1 MAVLNEEGRQL
12 NGREVHF
19 LSRDELDYPQL
30 TRLCLDF
37 DFRVLGV
44 YSLTT
49 ESKPNATRYL
59 ISDRHYRDHDLNPIT
74 PLFDSLA
81 ELERYTNAHIID
93 ILHDTLSSDAE
104 FEGEDWQASGTNSQ
118 I

>member
-1 MAVLNEEGRQL
+1 MAVLSQQGKQL
-12 NGREVHF
+12 TGKEVQF

-44 YSLTT
+44 NPDSPAKTIQ
-49 ESKPNATRYL
+49 YL
-59 ISDRHYRDHDLNPIT
+59 ISEKNYRQRDLSPIT

-81 ELERYTNAHIID
+81 ELEHYTNAHIID
-93 ILHDTLSSDAE
+93 ILHDTL
-104 FEGEDWQASGTNSQ
+104 FEDSELD
-118 I
+118 

>member
-1 MAVLNEEGRQL
+1 MAVLSQHGKRL
-12 NGREVHF
+12 SGREVQF

-44 YSLTT
+44 PADTADDSTQ
-49 ESKPNATRYL
+49 YL
-59 ISDRHYRDHDLNPIT
+59 ISESHYRRQDLNPIT

-93 ILHDTLSSDAE
+93 ILHDTLFDDEVGDDKEARHDHMI
-104 FEGEDWQASGTNSQ
+104 G
-118 I
+118 

>member
-1 MAVLNEEGRQL
+1 MAVLSQQGKQL
-12 NGREVHF
+12 SGREIHF

-44 YSLTT
+44 SS
-49 ESKPNATRYL
+49 ESPQPETRYL
-59 ISDRHYRDHDLNPIT
+59 ISDKHYRDQDLSPIT

-93 ILHDTLSSDAE
+93 ILHDTLL
-104 FEGEDWQASGTNSQ
+104 EDSESEEP
-118 I
+118 

>member
-1 MAVLNEEGRQL
+1 MAVLYQHGQKLSGTEIQ
-12 NGREVHF
+12 F

-44 YSLTT
+44 PSTHPQHNT
-49 ESKPNATRYL
+49 QYL
-59 ISDRHYRDHDLNPIT
+59 ISEKHYREQDLNPIT

-93 ILHDTLSSDAE
+93 ILYDTLFDESEADNNTVNTPQ
-104 FEGEDWQASGTNSQ
+104 D
-118 I
+118 